1 MLPGNTTKANL
12 LDEPDIEKL
21 ESIILMTNI

>member
-1 MLPGNTTKANL
+1 MLPGNTIKANL

-21 ESIILMTNI
+21 ENIILMTNI